1 MLIQALKGFN
11 MKEWLLSYKK
21 TIIIG
26 VIVAIGSAFGIPQAA
41 LQAVAV
47 SIYDIAQKEKQVEVK
62 KEEPQQTE
70 IKK

>member
-1 MLIQALKGFN
+1 

-21 TIIIG
+21 AIIIG

>member
-1 MLIQALKGFN
+1 

-21 TIIIG
+21 AIIIG

-47 SIYDIAQKEKQVEVK
+47 SIYDITQKEKQVEVK
-62 KEEPQQTE
+62 KEDPQQTE

>member
-1 MLIQALKGFN
+1 
-11 MKEWLLSYKK
+11 MKEWILSYKK
-21 TIIIG
+21 AIIIG

-47 SIYDIAQKEKQVEVK
+47 SIYDIAQKEKQAEAVKVEAVK
-62 KEEPQQTE
+62 VEE